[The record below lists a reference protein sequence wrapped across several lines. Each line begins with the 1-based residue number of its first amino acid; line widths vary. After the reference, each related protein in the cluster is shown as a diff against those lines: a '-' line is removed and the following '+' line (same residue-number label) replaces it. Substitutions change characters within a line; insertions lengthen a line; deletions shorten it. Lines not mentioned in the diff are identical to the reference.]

1 MKKLTVF
8 IFTLFSV
15 SVLFAASLP
24 SLDGRAVVA
33 EEGTMPKGLFAR
45 TVGYLPGD
53 SVTVTNPSTGV
64 SADILVLGA
73 IDPSEGVAILLTP
86 ESARALKI
94 EPDSNVQV
102 KLTKRSGS
110 LDENASGS
118 AVLSNDETAKEN
130 DGPGSSEDSV
140 SAENLETYGNE
151 NQEILENPAEKISE
165 DSVPDENP
173 ADEIPAEKPE
183 EILGNSENPDAVE
196 NEAPETAENPAVSD
210 SSEVPSAENPDA
222 AVVPVEEIPYEEQKK
237 ADEEPLPAASENDE
251 NIETEIAAEPAE
263 TSQDDETMV
272 LGEEPAE
279 AEKTSENQSESQ
291 LQMVE
296 VVPVEKTEEKPAEN
310 LPVHEEELPA
320 LSEEDEKSKVPLQP
334 VVVVGTE
341 AEKSSGNDSEIQES
355 EVEPETIPE
364 MEETVS
370 SDKVEDDFV
379 PAEEISEIPAQEN
392 DELENADEEAPE
404 TAEYN
409 ENPDEENSLEAA
421 EEPYDETKPADVPEV
436 AAEPE
441 VVAPE
446 VVAEEAPSV
455 SEPENKTEES
465 SADEESSSDEAFQ
478 PIVLVPTEP
487 VPPVSETK
495 VSESAVSETTVS
507 ETTVSE
513 TSVSEHNNEEK
524 SQASVAVH
532 ADKDISAEP
541 EKVEAAEKIA
551 PETKAA
557 VSNDWKNYVVPSH
570 KNLVKEK
577 YYIQIASLG
586 KEENIKNLIEKYSS
600 KYPMVLIESKSGKS
614 YQVMVGPLG
623 IDEYGSVLEKMKSYG
638 YKDAFVKKIK

>member
-8 IFTLFSV
+8 IFTLFSA

-118 AVLSNDETAKEN
+118 AVLSSDEDAKES
-130 DGPGSSEDSV
+130 DGPGSSDGSV
-140 SAENLETYGNE
+140 SVENLETDGNE

-173 ADEIPAEKPE
+173 VDEIPAEKPE
-183 EILGNSENPDAVE
+183 EILENSENPEAVE

-210 SSEVPSAENPDA
+210 SSEVPSD
-222 AVVPVEEIPYEEQKK
+222 EQKK
-237 ADEEPLPAASENDE
+237 ADEEPLPSASENDE
-251 NIETEIAAEPAE
+251 NIETEIAAAPAE

-279 AEKTSENQSESQ
+279 AEKASENPSESQ

-355 EVEPETIPE
+355 EIEPETIPE

-370 SDKVEDDFV
+370 SDKVEDDFA
-379 PAEEISEIPAQEN
+379 PAEEISEIPAQED

-455 SEPENKTEES
+455 SEPEDKTEEI
-465 SADEESSSDEAFQ
+465 SADDESSSDEAFQ

-487 VPPVSETK
+487 VPPVSET
-495 VSESAVSETTVS
+495 
-507 ETTVSE
+507 TVSE
-513 TSVSEHNNEEK
+513 TSVSENNDEEK

-532 ADKDISAEP
+532 AEKDISAEP